1 MEELWKNI
9 FACSTEEDKD
19 QNILDVGKLSDEII
33 GENYQTVISQLEEA
47 EFTAETLGIKEQLFF
62 DSHYDFPKII

>member
-1 MEELWKNI
+1 M
-9 FACSTEEDKD
+9 
-19 QNILDVGKLSDEII
+19 GKLSDEII